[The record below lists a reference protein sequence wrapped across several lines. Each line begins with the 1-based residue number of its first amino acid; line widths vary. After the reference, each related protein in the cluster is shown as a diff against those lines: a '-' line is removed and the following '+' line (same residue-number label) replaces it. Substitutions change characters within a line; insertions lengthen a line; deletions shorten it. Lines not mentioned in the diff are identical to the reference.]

1 MMKQNRLWGSISYLV
16 GPMDRAPDGGVE
28 WRNWITPHLQSKGIV
43 VLNPCDKPTD
53 AGGESLD
60 DRDAHQK
67 MIDDGNYG
75 EVCKQM
81 RIVRSYDLAM
91 VDIASFLIVNIDLDI
106 HTCGTYEEVCV
117 ANRQKQPIL
126 VRMKQGKSF
135 SPHWLLGMIHHTY
148 IFNSFDDILTYLA
161 EVDEDNTG
169 FFERA
174 GRWKF
179 FDRKRMMPTV
189 PPANDLNWKPW

>member
-1 MMKQNRLWGSISYLV
+1 MDQIKQNRLWGSFVYLV

-53 AGGESLD
+53 VGSESLD

-67 MIDDGNYG
+67 LIDEGKYE

-81 RIVRSYDLAM
+81 RVVRSYDLAM
-91 VDIASFLIVNIDLDI
+91 VDLASFLIVNIDLDI
-106 HTCGTYEEVCV
+106 HTCGTYEEISV

-126 VRMKQGKSF
+126 VRIKQGKPLC
-135 SPHWLLGMIHHTY
+135 PHWLLGMLPEKHL
-148 IFNSFDDILTYLA
+148 FDSWGEILSYL
-161 EVDEDNTG
+161 EVVDESVWTAED
-169 FFERA
+169 
-174 GRWKF
+174 RWKF

-189 PPANDLNWKPW
+189 PPANEPNWRPW